1 MNVNS
6 CTGTSCPTMLKKI
19 LTSNSFV
26 SGRGSTSTST
36 FSILGS
42 KFSSVISIWFWITDA
57 VPKSTNSNR
66 LSRTSDPK
74 TERFFNSVLG
84 SEVRDSL
91 FDFVDFG
98 TASVIQN
105 QILITLENF
114 EPRID
119 NVEVEVEPRPDLN
132 EFEVTVF
139 YNIVGQD
146 IPTQE
151 FTFMLEATR

>member
-1 MNVNS
+1 MAIRRISRGFKDISLSFTPHPV
-6 CTGTSCPTMLKKI
+6 TKDLTILKNENAIK
-19 LTSNSFV
+19 
-26 SGRGSTSTST
+26 
-36 FSILGS
+36 
-42 KFSSVISIWFWITDA
+42 KSVRNLVQTI
-57 VPKSTNSNR
+57 P
-66 LSRTSDPK
+66 

-105 QILITLENF
+105 QIQITLENF

-119 NVEVEVEPRPDLN
+119 NVVVEVDPRPDLN

-139 YNIVGQD
+139 FTIVGQD

-151 FTFMLEATR
+151 FTFMLESTR

>member
-1 MNVNS
+1 MAIKRVS
-6 CTGTSCPTMLKKI
+6 RAIKDISLSFTPHPVTKDLTILKNENAIMK
-19 LTSNSFV
+19 
-26 SGRGSTSTST
+26 
-36 FSILGS
+36 
-42 KFSSVISIWFWITDA
+42 SVRNLVQTI
-57 VPKSTNSNR
+57 P
-66 LSRTSDPK
+66 
-74 TERFFNSVLG
+74 TERFFNSAIG

-105 QILITLENF
+105 QIQITLENF

-119 NVEVEVEPRPDLN
+119 NVSVEVTPKPDVH

-139 YNIVGQD
+139 FTVVGQD